1 MAKRSVA
8 APLGTPVADD
18 AGSTCG
24 CLEPRAGRRRALRAL
39 SLAPLAL
46 AARPALAI
54 APSTVRS
61 LSFYHTHTDERLRVT
76 YHAGGAYLR
85 DALTRIDAFLRD
97 FRTGESHPIDQGLL
111 DVLFSLSSIL
121 DGSVFEVISGYRS
134 PVTNARLVASS
145 AGVSKNSLHMEGRAI
160 DVRLGGV
167 DTRLLRA
174 AAVELRAGGVGYYP
188 ESDFVHLDTGRPRTW
203 GPA

>member
-1 MAKRSVA
+1 MAKRSFA
-8 APLGTPVADD
+8 GPRGTPVADD
-18 AGSTCG
+18 AGSRCG

-39 SLAPLAL
+39 SLAPLAF

-61 LSFYHTHTDERLRVT
+61 LSFYHTHTDERLSVT

-85 DALTRIDAFLRD
+85 DALARIDTFLRD
-97 FRTGESHPIDQGLL
+97 FRTGESHAIDQGLL
-111 DVLFSLSSIL
+111 DALFSLSFIL
-121 DGSVFEVISGYRS
+121 DGGVFEVVSAYRS
-134 PVTNARLVASS
+134 PATNAKLAASS
-145 AGVSKNSLHMEGRAI
+145 AGVSRNSLHMEGRAI
-160 DVRLGGV
+160 DVRLAGV

-174 AAVELRAGGVGYYP
+174 AALELRAGGVGYYP